1 MFESGMTVAVED
13 LQNITIDN
21 DQQGASVGLHGVLG
35 VPQGEGPWPIV
46 VVVHEAFGIDAEMR
60 KQVAHLAT
68 LGYLALMP
76 DLFTEGGMRKCI
88 FATMRAMRS
97 GTGRAFADIEAARQ
111 WLLKRD
117 DSTGAV
123 GVIGFCMGGGFALMT
138 AAGRGFDAASANY
151 GMLPGDMEAAFEN
164 ACPVIGTYG
173 GKDGSLKGATA
184 KLETALTKQRVT
196 HDLKEYPDA
205 GHAFLNELPTGPGWF
220 RPLARVMH
228 FGPNPQAAVD
238 AWGRID
244 SFFQE
249 HLVATKD

>member
-1 MFESGMTVAVED
+1 MGTTVAD
-13 LQNITIDN
+13 LTDITIEN
-21 DQQGASVGLHGVLG
+21 NQEGSSAGLQGVLG
-35 VPQGEGPWPIV
+35 VPTGEGPWPCV

-68 LGYLALMP
+68 LGYLTLMP
-76 DLFTEGGMRKCI
+76 NLFTEGGMRKCI

-97 GTGRAFADIEAARQ
+97 GTGRAFADIEAARL
-111 WLLKRD
+111 WLLNRP

-138 AAGRGFDAASANY
+138 AAGAGFGAASVNY
-151 GMLPGDMEAAFEN
+151 GMLPQN
-164 ACPVIGTYG
+164 
-173 GKDGSLKGATA
+173 
-184 KLETALTKQRVT
+184 LETALEGACPVVGSHGGRDRSLAGATAQLESTMTEKGVV

-228 FGPNPQAAVD
+228 IAPDPEASAD
-238 AWGRID
+238 AWRRID
-244 SFFQE
+244 AFFRE
-249 HLVATKD
+249 HLTAEKS